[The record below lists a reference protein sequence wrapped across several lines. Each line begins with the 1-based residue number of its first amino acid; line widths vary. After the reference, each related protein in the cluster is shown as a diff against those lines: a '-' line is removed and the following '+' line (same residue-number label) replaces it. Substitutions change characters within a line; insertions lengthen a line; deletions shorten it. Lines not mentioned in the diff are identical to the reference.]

1 MELSK
6 RTTVLPT
13 LTILDRSSNPSIDLV
28 YHLINLTT
36 FGSDKSLMLLAL
48 PKAMFWRFNLIYM
61 PYFMIGQECIDPL
74 GKLTN

>member
-1 MELSK
+1 MELPK
-6 RTTVLPT
+6 RTTLLPM

-36 FGSDKSLMLLAL
+36 FRSDKSLMLLAL

-61 PYFMIGQECIDPL
+61 TYFMVGQEYIDPL